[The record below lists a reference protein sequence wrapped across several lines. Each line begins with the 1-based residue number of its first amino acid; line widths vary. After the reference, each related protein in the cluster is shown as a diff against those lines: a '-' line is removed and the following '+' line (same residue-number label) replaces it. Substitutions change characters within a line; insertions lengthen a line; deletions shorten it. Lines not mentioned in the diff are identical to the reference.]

1 MLLRSLR
8 IIRPLKIRSGRFLLE
23 VKMKISLIKS
33 VKSLNKF
40 ERILWIVSLTVVAA
54 SFVAGGSGDL
64 LTLAASLTGV
74 TALIFIARGDVM
86 GQLLTVVFS
95 LLYAA
100 VSWEFRYYGEMATY
114 VGMTMPIAA
123 ASVVTWLKNPYSENE
138 VAVGSMT
145 LRKWLILIA
154 ADIVATVLFYF
165 ILKALGTANLLFST
179 ISVATSFLAAGLAM
193 LRSPFYAAA
202 YASNDLVL
210 IVLWVYASFSDLSFL
225 PMVLC
230 FVMFF
235 VNDMYGFYSWR
246 KMFRRQKGEK

>member
-1 MLLRSLR
+1 
-8 IIRPLKIRSGRFLLE
+8 
-23 VKMKISLIKS
+23 MKISLIKS
-33 VKSLNKF
+33 VKNLNKF
-40 ERILWIVSLTVVAA
+40 ERILWIVSLIVVTA

-86 GQLLTVVFS
+86 GQLLTVAFS

-114 VGMTMPIAA
+114 VGMTMPIAI
-123 ASVVTWLKNPYSENE
+123 ASVVTWLKNPYGENE

-145 LRKWLILIA
+145 LRKWLILII
-154 ADIVATVLFYF
+154 ADIGATVLFYF
-165 ILKALGTANLLFST
+165 ILKALGTANLIVST
-179 ISVATSFLAAGLAM
+179 ISVTTSFLAAGLAM

-210 IVLWVYASFSDLSFL
+210 IVLWVYASLSDLSFL

-246 KMFRRQKGEK
+246 RMLRRQKGEK

>member
-33 VKSLNKF
+33 VKNLNKF
-40 ERILWIVSLTVVAA
+40 ERILWIVSLIVVTA

-114 VGMTMPIAA
+114 VGMTMPIAI
-123 ASVVTWLKNPYSENE
+123 ASVVTWLKNPYGENE
-138 VAVGSMT
+138 VAVSSMT
-145 LRKWLILIA
+145 RRKWFILII
-154 ADIVATVLFYF
+154 ADIGATVLFYF

-179 ISVATSFLAAGLAM
+179 ISVTTSFLAAGLAM

-210 IVLWVYASFSDLSFL
+210 IVLWVYASLSDLSFL

-246 KMFRRQKGEK
+246 RMFRRQKGEK

>member
-1 MLLRSLR
+1 
-8 IIRPLKIRSGRFLLE
+8 
-23 VKMKISLIKS
+23 MKISLIKS
-33 VKSLNKF
+33 VKNLNKF
-40 ERILWIVSLTVVAA
+40 ERILCIASLIVVAV
-54 SFVAGGSGDL
+54 SFVAGGSGDI

-123 ASVVTWLKNPYSENE
+123 ASVVTWLKNPYGENE
-138 VAVGSMT
+138 VAVGSMV
-145 LRKWLILIA
+145 LRKWLILII
-154 ADIVATVLFYF
+154 ADIGATVLFYF
-165 ILKALGTANLLFST
+165 ILKALGTANHIVST
-179 ISVATSFLAAGLAM
+179 ISVTTSFLAAGLAM

-210 IVLWVYASFSDLSFL
+210 IVLWVYASLSDLSFL

-235 VNDMYGFYSWR
+235 VNDIYGFYSWR
-246 KMFRRQKGEK
+246 RMFRRQKGEK